1 MNYIWSYESEDYTI
15 FDYPHYTCSSCSK
28 QALGYR
34 MVKCKKYFCKIC
46 QEPALGHNWWSY
58 DKEGSNKQRPTLEI
72 T

>member
-1 MNYIWSYESEDYTI
+1 MLIVDI
-15 FDYPHYTCSSCSK
+15 QVVMRMVFVYPYYTCSSYSK

-34 MVKCKKYFCKIC
+34 MVECKKYFCKIC

-58 DKEGSNKQRPTLEI
+58 NKKGFNKQGPTLEI